1 MAWSESGS
9 VCDLNGKV
17 ALVTGGSRGL
27 GKAIVL
33 ELATAGADVAFCYLQ
48 DAKAAQA
55 VAATVENKV
64 GRRPFFVQADITI
77 REDRARLVT
86 ETSRRLGRLDI
97 LVNNAGTRKD
107 GLAVQMGEAWD
118 RVIELD
124 VTAPFR
130 LTQLALKVM
139 LKQSWGRIINIGS
152 VASRIGL
159 SGQANYT
166 AAKAALEG
174 LTRSLAQEYGKRGIT
189 VNTVS
194 PGFLETDLTEDASAY
209 ARKYVEE
216 HAALH
221 RFATPEAVASVVAF
235 VASDRAWAVTGQ
247 TINVDC
253 GLVKL

>member
-1 MAWSESGS
+1 M
-9 VCDLNGKV
+9 CDLSGKA

-27 GKAIVL
+27 GRAIVL
-33 ELATAGADVAFCYLQ
+33 ELAAAGADVAYCYREN
-48 DAKAAQA
+48 AEAARS
-55 VAATVENKV
+55 VAAAVESKG
-64 GRRPFFVQADITI
+64 GRKPFFVQADITS
-77 REDRARLVT
+77 REDRARLIA

-107 GLAVQMGEAWD
+107 GLAVQMGDAWD
-118 RVIELD
+118 RVLELD

-130 LTQLALKVM
+130 LTQLALKMM
-139 LKQSWGRIINIGS
+139 LKQSWGRVINIGS

-159 SGQANYT
+159 SGQANYS

-194 PGFLETDLTEDASAY
+194 PGFLETDLTEDASTY
-209 ARKYVEE
+209 AREYVEG

-235 VASDRAWAVTGQ
+235 VASDKAWAVTGQ